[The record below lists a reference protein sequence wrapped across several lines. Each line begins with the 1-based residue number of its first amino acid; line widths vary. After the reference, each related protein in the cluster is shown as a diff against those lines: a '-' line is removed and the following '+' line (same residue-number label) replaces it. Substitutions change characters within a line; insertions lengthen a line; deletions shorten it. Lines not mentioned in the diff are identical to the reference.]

1 MPAPTPLTWPELPE
15 PGRRYTEAE
24 YLAFDEKAEGRWE
37 FFDGKIT
44 PVGEPNWG
52 GQLDPKFMA
61 GASPAHYVLA
71 STLLKLL
78 FRKLPPGCQPFASDA
93 RVHIPLISAY
103 TYPDVVIVCGPLTF
117 HDPDATLPA
126 LSNPAV
132 IIEILSASTADY
144 DRFGKLARYR
154 SIPGLQQYI
163 MLDSRELQA
172 AVLTRQGNVWVYDVY
187 LQPTDVIS
195 LALGDCQLTLA
206 ELYENLLPFAS

>member
-1 MPAPTPLTWPELPE
+1 MPATIPLTWPELPE
-15 PGRRYTEAE
+15 PGRRYTAAE

-44 PVGEPNWG
+44 PVGEPSWD
-52 GQLDPKFMA
+52 GQLDPTFRT
-61 GASPAHYVLA
+61 GASPAHYLLA
-71 STLLKLL
+71 STLLRLL
-78 FRKLPPGCQPFASDA
+78 FARLPAGCQPFASDA
-93 RVHIPLISAY
+93 RVHIPLTGGY
-103 TYPDVVIVCGPLTF
+103 TYPDVVVVCGPLNF
-117 HDPDATLPA
+117 HDPDAALPA

-144 DRFGKLARYR
+144 DHFDKLARYR

-172 AVLTRQGNVWVYDVY
+172 AVLTRQGDVWVYDVC

-195 LALGDCQLTLA
+195 LALGNCQLTLA
-206 ELYENLLPFAS
+206 ELYENLLPSAG